1 MRCYLQMKKKS
12 IWRILRN
19 KGVNN
24 MTDKEIIALYFKR
37 SENAIEQTDVKYG
50 KLCHSISINILNDT
64 RDSEECV
71 NDTYLTLW
79 NKIPPKEPNPFK
91 AYICRII
98 KNLSLK
104 KYEFNHA
111 KKRNSEYEASLDELE
126 ECVSDGTEA
135 SESVEFKELQMAID
149 MFLSELPEKKRILF
163 LRRYWFLQPVKEI
176 AKDYGITEKT
186 ASMRLSRLREK
197 LQQYLQEKEL
207 I

>member
-1 MRCYLQMKKKS
+1 M
-12 IWRILRN
+12 
-19 KGVNN
+19 

-37 SENAIEQTDVKYG
+37 SENAIEQTDEKYG
-50 KLCHSISINILNDT
+50 RLCHSISINILNDT

-111 KKRNSEYEASLDELE
+111 KKRNSAYETSLDELA

-135 SESVEFKELQMAID
+135 SDSVEFEELRTAINT
-149 MFLSELPEKKRILF
+149 FLSELKKKKRILF

-186 ASMRLSRLREK
+186 ASMRLARLREK

>member
-1 MRCYLQMKKKS
+1 
-12 IWRILRN
+12 
-19 KGVNN
+19 

-149 MFLSELPEKKRILF
+149 MFLSELPEKKKNPIFTQILVF
-163 LRRYWFLQPVKEI
+163 
-176 AKDYGITEKT
+176 A
-186 ASMRLSRLREK
+186 ASKRNCKRLWNHRKNSVYAAF
-197 LQQYLQEKEL
+197 QTS
-207 I
+207 

>member
-1 MRCYLQMKKKS
+1 MED
-12 IWRILRN
+12 IH
-19 KGVNN
+19 
-24 MTDKEIIALYFKR
+24 IINLFLER
-37 SENAIEQTDVKYG
+37 SEDAIRQVEVKYE
-50 KLCHSISINILNDT
+50 KFCFKIAWNILYNT
-64 RDSEECV
+64 EDSEECV
-71 NDTYLTLW
+71 NDTWLITW

>member
-1 MRCYLQMKKKS
+1 
-12 IWRILRN
+12 
-19 KGVNN
+19 
-24 MTDKEIIALYFKR
+24 MTDKEIIALYFNR

-135 SESVEFKELQMAID
+135 FDELRTAINT
-149 MFLSELPEKKRILF
+149 FLFELPEKKRILF
-163 LRRYWFLQPVKEI
+163 LRRYWFLQPVKDI

-186 ASMRLSRLREK
+186 ASMRLARLREK

>member
-1 MRCYLQMKKKS
+1 
-12 IWRILRN
+12 
-19 KGVNN
+19 

-135 SESVEFKELQMAID
+135 SEAVEFKELQMAIN
-149 MFLSELPEKKRILF
+149 MFLSELPEKTINDSKIFLCKFFRKHRKR
-163 LRRYWFLQPVKEI
+163 Y
-176 AKDYGITEKT
+176 EKAVWCKSCCSNCNLCYSAEHWST
-186 ASMRLSRLREK
+186 DSG
-197 LQQYLQEKEL
+197 
-207 I
+207 

>member
-1 MRCYLQMKKKS
+1 MKKRD
-12 IWRILRN
+12 IWLVLEN
-19 KGVNN
+19 KGVKKI

-50 KLCHSISINILNDT
+50 RLCHSISIHILNDK

-91 AYICRII
+91 AYICRVI

-111 KKRNSEYEASLDELE
+111 KKRNSEYETSLDELE
-126 ECVSDGTEA
+126 ECVSDGMKV
-135 SESVEFKELQMAID
+135 SDSVEFEELKDAIN

-176 AKDYGITEKT
+176 ARDYGITEKNV
-186 ASMRLSRLREK
+186 SMRLLRLRK
-197 LQQYLQEKEL
+197 DLKRYLIDEGL
-207 I
+207 L

>member
-1 MRCYLQMKKKS
+1 MNDQ
-12 IWRILRN
+12 
-19 KGVNN
+19 
-24 MTDKEIIALYFKR
+24 EIIALFWAR
-37 SENAIEQTDVKYG
+37 QESAISATADKYG
-50 KLCHSISINILNDT
+50 RYCHSIAYNILYNHFDA
-64 RDSEECV
+64 EECV

-135 SESVEFKELQMAID
+135 SEAVEFKELQMAIN

-163 LRRYWFLQPVKEI
+163 LRRYWFLQPVKDI

-186 ASMRLSRLREK
+186 ASMRLARLREK

>member
-1 MRCYLQMKKKS
+1 
-12 IWRILRN
+12 
-19 KGVNN
+19 

-126 ECVSDGTEA
+126 ECIPSGFDTEKNYENQLITEA
-135 SESVEFKELQMAID
+135 INQWLESLPKEERVLFVKRYYYGASVKDLAMEFGYRENQMAQK
-149 MFLSELPEKKRILF
+149 MMKLRKKLRVFLI
-163 LRRYWFLQPVKEI
+163 
-176 AKDYGITEKT
+176 
-186 ASMRLSRLREK
+186 REGVD
-197 LQQYLQEKEL
+197 L
-207 I
+207 

>member
-1 MRCYLQMKKKS
+1 
-12 IWRILRN
+12 
-19 KGVNN
+19 

-37 SENAIEQTDVKYG
+37 SENAIEQTDIKYG
-50 KLCHSISINILNDT
+50 RLCHSISIHILNDK
-64 RDSEECV
+64 RDSEECI

-91 AYICRII
+91 AYICRVI

-111 KKRNSEYEASLDELE
+111 KKRNSEYETSLDELE
-126 ECVSDGTEA
+126 ECVSDGMKVSA
-135 SESVEFKELQMAID
+135 SVEFEELRGAIN

-176 AKDYGITEKT
+176 ARDYGITEKN
-186 ASMRLSRLREK
+186 ASMRLLRLR
-197 LQQYLQEKEL
+197 KEL
-207 I
+207 KEYLVKEGLL